1 MTLRAAIVGTGF
13 MGWIHRLA
21 YARCGEIELA
31 GFCSRDA
38 TKRAGDWSTVK
49 GNFGPPGEA
58 FDVAGLT
65 VTETLDELLRDDSI
79 DLIDICLPPHL
90 HCDAVTRAV
99 VAGKKVLCEKPLALN
114 SADARQL
121 LDIAG
126 PGQLMV
132 AHILPWMPP
141 FELLVDAARDRR
153 WGRPISAR
161 LQRTIPPPDWI
172 DDFFEP
178 DRVGGPLIDL
188 QIHDAHLARILFGMP
203 AAAQTACHLSEACT
217 EGGSGVPRR
226 YETVLD
232 YPPVSEDE
240 SESNL
245 CTVGGGSYV
254 NEHAP
259 VVSLVGG
266 VTQTPGR
273 TFSHG
278 YEVSFEN
285 ATVRFEYTAYSDG
298 QSDTIPVTVM
308 HADGRVER
316 PELGSDDPI
325 DAFAAQFRAVA
336 NATAAS
342 MPAALDP
349 VIAADAIQIA
359 EMQMPTDRRGTEG
372 D

>member
-1 MTLRAAIVGTGF
+1 MA
-13 MGWIHRLA
+13 
-21 YARCGEIELA
+21 
-31 GFCSRDA
+31 
-38 TKRAGDWSTVK
+38 
-49 GNFGPPGEA
+49 
-58 FDVAGLT
+58 
-65 VTETLDELLRDDSI
+65 DDSI

-90 HCDAVTRAV
+90 HCDAVSRAI

-114 SADARQL
+114 SADAMQL
-121 LDIAG
+121 LQIAG

-141 FELLVDAARDRR
+141 YRLLLEAGADRR

-203 AAAQTACHLSEACT
+203 AAAHTACHLSEACT
-217 EGGSGVPRR
+217 QGGGGVPRR

-232 YPPVSEDE
+232 YPPVSQEE
-240 SESNL
+240 SEPNPPTL
-245 CTVGGGSYV
+245 GGGSYL

-266 VTQTPGR
+266 VTATPGR

-278 YEVSFEN
+278 YEVSFAE
-285 ATVRFEYTAYSDG
+285 ATVRFEFTAYSDG

-316 PELGSDDPI
+316 PELGSDDPV
-325 DAFAAQFRAVA
+325 DAFAAQFHAVA
-336 NATAAS
+336 TASADS
-342 MPAALDP
+342 MPPALDP
-349 VIAADAIQIA
+349 TIAADAIQIA
-359 EMQMPTDRRGTEG
+359 EMQIPTDGKIHAIE
-372 D
+372 